1 MRELT
6 FAIEYEP
13 GSDPI
18 MDVFIDRPGLHAH
31 SIDGFVTADRFWR
44 IERCSG
50 PESALD
56 RVEATRFDDERCG
69 EAVTER
75 RCDATRYHDVLERSA
90 NALVLYTYLEDIRQ
104 CESVHTLAGRHLPPG
119 LIFESRR
126 REDTHWWRILMRSDQ
141 KVGVFYDEL
150 GARLRDGLS
159 FRMGHL
165 RDASGWRRESPAA
178 VALPEEQERA
188 LRAAVEA
195 GYYDPP
201 RETTLDDIAST
212 LGVPRST
219 LSYRL
224 RQAESTLLNRY
235 VDADA
240 DEGSRWLE

>member
-6 FAIEYEP
+6 FAIEYDS
-13 GSDPI
+13 GADPL
-18 MDVFIDRPGLHAH
+18 MDVFIDRPGLRAH

-44 IERCSG
+44 IERIAG
-50 PESALD
+50 PESGLD
-56 RVEATRFDDERCG
+56 RVEAVRFDDDRCA

-75 RCDATRYHDVLERSA
+75 SCDATRYHDVLERSA
-90 NALVLYTYLEDIRQ
+90 NGLVLYSYLEDIRE

-126 REDTHWWRILMRSDQ
+126 RESSQWWRILMRSDQ

-165 RDASGWRRESPAA
+165 RDASGWRREPPATA
-178 VALPEEQERA
+178 ALPEEQEAA
-188 LRAAVEA
+188 LRAAIDA

-201 RETTLDDIAST
+201 RETTLDDIAT
-212 LGVPRST
+212 GLGIPRST

-224 RQAESTLLNRY
+224 RQAESTLLHRH
-235 VDADA
+235 VDAS
-240 DEGSRWLE
+240 EGARWLE